1 MKKLLSFILAL
12 VVAFTAAGCSNS
24 DEGTGNKEP
33 NKTVQ
38 TSEQADSETTG
49 VNEYGWD
56 VPKEPLQI
64 NFYAGYGDQ
73 AEADKISAP
82 MAKFYKEKF
91 NVEIKKSV
99 YSVDMN
105 EKLNLMLASGDYPEV
120 ITNMDDE
127 MAEKFI
133 AQGRAVDLT
142 ELIDK
147 YAPNIKEK
155 LGKYMNL
162 LKTDDGKIYKLPIGW
177 GENPNV
183 AGWDFAIRYDWWK
196 EAGSPVYKTPEEYYE
211 VLRQVMAKHPAN
223 ANGEKVYALS
233 DNTQGAGLYGAML
246 SAYGFKN
253 GYKVDEASG
262 TFTHWMNTPEG
273 LEIARYINRFYRE
286 GMIDPDFLNNKF
298 EDWQTKVM
306 NERVIGNIGTW
317 WHVWVAGQEAWSQQE
332 KGKYNIDKRF
342 MDVTV
347 KAPGVDQATDVAS
360 DFLGNYR
367 VIITDKAKD
376 PESIIKWFNWE
387 VSGIGTMITGYGKPD
402 PENVWDIK
410 DGKWIFKDSALDYN
424 KKNEN
429 FHAVREKF
437 GAQSYWMV
445 APGGWFKDDHLDPR
459 VTRVSVYDM
468 WPITPEGKFLDQ
480 GVNTSWAN
488 VDGKSWDSTLF
499 RVTFKAD
506 DPITTTNQTIKDTLI
521 SEWAKIITS
530 KTESDLEKNFNAS
543 RDKLDQLGLREL
555 EKFYA
560 ESYKK
565 NVEKLGK

>member
-1 MKKLLSFILAL
+1 
-12 VVAFTAAGCSNS
+12 
-24 DEGTGNKEP
+24 
-33 NKTVQ
+33 
-38 TSEQADSETTG
+38 
-49 VNEYGWD
+49 
-56 VPKEPLQI
+56 
-64 NFYAGYGDQ
+64 
-73 AEADKISAP
+73 
-82 MAKFYKEKF
+82 
-91 NVEIKKSV
+91 
-99 YSVDMN
+99 
-105 EKLNLMLASGDYPEV
+105 
-120 ITNMDDE
+120 
-127 MAEKFI
+127 
-133 AQGRAVDLT
+133 
-142 ELIDK
+142 
-147 YAPNIKEK
+147 
-155 LGKYMNL
+155 
-162 LKTDDGKIYKLPIGW
+162 
-177 GENPNV
+177 
-183 AGWDFAIRYDWWK
+183 
-196 EAGSPVYKTPEEYYE
+196 
-211 VLRQVMAKHPAN
+211 
-223 ANGEKVYALS
+223 
-233 DNTQGAGLYGAML
+233 
-246 SAYGFKN
+246 
-253 GYKVDEASG
+253 
-262 TFTHWMNTPEG
+262 
-273 LEIARYINRFYRE
+273 
-286 GMIDPDFLNNKF
+286 
-298 EDWQTKVM
+298 
-306 NERVIGNIGTW
+306 
-317 WHVWVAGQEAWSQQE
+317 
-332 KGKYNIDKRF
+332 
-342 MDVTV
+342 
-347 KAPGVDQATDVAS
+347 
-360 DFLGNYR
+360 

-543 RDKLDQLGLREL
+543 RAKLDQLGLREL